1 MRIGRIAGQYAKPR
15 SSSYEKV
22 GDTQVL
28 SFRYV
33 IFFLSPVPRTL
44 LSSPLSDILPMAALY
59 LQGAIMLTGIV
70 FFFNLPQSVSSK
82 TLLVWILTTVP
93 RIPIVC
99 LGTHKLLWQFFMVL
113 NPNLWQCLLPFC
125 CNSQLYSRPFNLWF
139 CFTSSASWLVFE
151 SRPFPIFAVSY
162 LGLFFIASP

>member
-59 LQGAIMLTGIV
+59 LQGVIMLTGIV

-99 LGTHKLLWQFFMVL
+99 LGTHNCFGNF
-113 NPNLWQCLLPFC
+113 
-125 CNSQLYSRPFNLWF
+125 LWF
-139 CFTSSASWLVFE
+139 LTLIFDSAYFHSAATLNYIRGLLTSGFASLRQPRDWSLNHV
-151 SRPFPIFAVSY
+151 R
-162 LGLFFIASP
+162 SPSLR